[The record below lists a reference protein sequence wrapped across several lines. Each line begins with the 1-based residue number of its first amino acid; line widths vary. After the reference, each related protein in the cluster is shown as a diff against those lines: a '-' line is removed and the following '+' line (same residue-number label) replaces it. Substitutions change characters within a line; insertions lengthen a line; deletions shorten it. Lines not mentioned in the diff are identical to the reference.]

1 MDSNEDWIIWNASN
15 LLNTIDINQQV
26 RLNICTI
33 FCLISISQCFIFMV
47 VSSIRKKYIFLKRK
61 GNKVSSNQNSAI
73 NMEMIRAKLMKCG
86 VMTHFV
92 WKIINFVKTK

>member
-47 VSSIRKKYIFLKRK
+47 VGSIRKKYFFIKEGEK
-61 GNKVSSNQNSAI
+61 GFIQPEFCNQYGNDKSKI
-73 NMEMIRAKLMKCG
+73 DEVWGHDSFCMED
-86 VMTHFV
+86 
-92 WKIINFVKTK
+92 INFVKTK